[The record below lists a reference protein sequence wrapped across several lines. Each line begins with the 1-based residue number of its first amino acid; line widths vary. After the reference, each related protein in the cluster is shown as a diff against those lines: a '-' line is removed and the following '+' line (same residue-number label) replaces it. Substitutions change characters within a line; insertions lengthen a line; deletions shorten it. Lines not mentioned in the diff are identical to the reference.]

1 MPGEQNVVY
10 TEKLCTKFS
19 HMWPAIQATDPEVE
33 AITPD
38 EAPLQ
43 LLHIVHLIQDLN
55 SAH

>member
-19 HMWPAIQATDPEVE
+19 HMWPAIQATNPEVE

-43 LLHIVHLIQDLN
+43 LIHIVHLSYSRLK
-55 SAH
+55 